1 MSLRISAA
9 ASLSG
14 MLCEESQ
21 SLLLIPNWDSWVNQT
36 HCRGLLWFPSWEV
49 FRRSSSEDASCQ
61 TSFGLLSSLFS
72 KFCPCGEAAGFS
84 QQTKLDISIPCA
96 RFWSAWSCFPAVALS
111 TVFYSLCT
119 VPLETFSPPRLREAL
134 LFLQAKTPNTPPAG
148 CFWVI
153 PGDVSVEGKMKF
165 FSFCRGTIVK
175 VSLSKHLTV
184 CGGDRLAEH
193 CSKRWRGLKTEIVI
207 FCWCTLFYTALL
219 SCPLNAEVL

>member
-1 MSLRISAA
+1 MVRDVMRRKKK
-9 ASLSG
+9 ASLPG
-14 MLCEESQ
+14 LSQ

-111 TVFYSLCT
+111 TVFYSLST
-119 VPLETFSPPRLREAL
+119 VPLETFSPPRLFYSCRL
-134 LFLQAKTPNTPPAG
+134 KHRIHHQQ
-148 CFWVI
+148 
-153 PGDVSVEGKMKF
+153 DVSG
-165 FSFCRGTIVK
+165 SFQVTWAWRERWN
-175 VSLSKHLTV
+175 SFLS
-184 CGGDRLAEH
+184 AE
-193 CSKRWRGLKTEIVI
+193 EQ
-207 FCWCTLFYTALL
+207 
-219 SCPLNAEVL
+219 

>member
-1 MSLRISAA
+1 MRRKKK
-9 ASLSG
+9 ASLPGLGFMSKSDSLQRFA
-14 MLCEESQ
+14 MI
-21 SLLLIPNWDSWVNQT
+21 SLLRSVSEIV
-36 HCRGLLWFPSWEV
+36 LWGRFMSD
-49 FRRSSSEDASCQ
+49 F
-61 TSFGLLSSLFS
+61 FGLLSSLFS

-175 VSLSKHLTV
+175 VVSLSQHLTV